1 GLSLRALESVQA
13 GSRAVL
19 NSGPLRISS
28 RDFSEFENLY
38 EVFLSDHNVFIQTNV
53 DRINYGL
60 ASFSRSSQ
68 LDQMA
73 LQKLNDMANQNYFA
87 HVSPSGLDI
96 SDLARQSGYQY
107 ALIAENLAL
116 GDFLS
121 EADLVAAW
129 MASPGHRA
137 NILNGNFTHLG

>member
-1 GLSLRALESVQA
+1 YGELVNQTYYADLVNSNNPVEEESKLSGELMSLPGLSLRALESVQA

-96 SDLARQSGYQY
+96 SDLARQS
-107 ALIAENLAL
+107 
-116 GDFLS
+116 
-121 EADLVAAW
+121 
-129 MASPGHRA
+129 
-137 NILNGNFTHLG
+137 